1 MSTMV
6 AIRFNEDIK
15 CFYDRLKEKGK
26 HTTVAQIAVMK
37 KLIIIARALFHAD
50 KDYSSEIYQA
60 HCGIVDKKTKVA

>member
-6 AIRFNEDIK
+6 TICFNEEIK

-37 KLIIIARALFHAD
+37 KLIIIARAPLHSNQ
-50 KDYSSEIYQA
+50 DYSRDIHQA
-60 HCGIVDKKTKVA
+60 HCGIVAQKANVS

>member
-1 MSTMV
+1 L
-6 AIRFNEDIK
+6 AIRFNEEIK

-50 KDYSSEIYQA
+50 QDYSSEIYQA
-60 HCGIVDKKTKVA
+60 HCGIVAQKANVV